1 MCSSSGR
8 PDSGSLW
15 PSRGIEGRGKESEQD
30 LHKICTIFLEGGEHR
45 DFPPLRLI
53 PLLRISYM

>member
-15 PSRGIEGRGKESEQD
+15 PSRGMEGGGKESEQD
-30 LHKICTIFLEGGEHR
+30 LYEIRAIYLEGGEHR
-45 DFPPLRLI
+45 DFPPPRG
-53 PLLRISYM
+53 